1 MLILSESIKLK
12 DGRTAVT
19 VSDTP
24 QIGTWGMHNV
34 TKIEP
39 PVFIGDSQIETGF
52 IGAFTLINQRSV
64 KHIKNSCCIECEKI
78 GRFVMIAHNVNIG
91 LAGHPPDFLSA
102 HTIFR
107 YDAKTKYASDFITK
121 HDEENES
128 AVREKYKQQTKKP
141 LPIIGNDVWIGFGA
155 TVLNG
160 VTIGDGAIIAA
171 GAVVTKDVP
180 PYTIV
185 GGSPARVIRQRFSD
199 AIVERLLKLK
209 WWKYGPD
216 ILCGLDISRPENCI
230 DELEVR
236 ILAGG
241 GTEYKPPCVILDIE
255 NSDIKLE
262 EN

>member
-1 MLILSESIKLK
+1 MIVLSKSIKLK
-12 DGRTAVT
+12 DGKTAVT
-19 VSDTP
+19 VSESP
-24 QIGTWGMHNV
+24 QLGTWGLHKRTV
-34 TKIEP
+34 IEA
-39 PVFIGDSQIETGF
+39 PVYLGRSQIDTGY
-52 IGAFTLINQRSV
+52 IGAFTQINMRAV
-64 KHIKNSCCIECEKI
+64 KAPTTNSCIECQSI
-78 GRFVMIAHNVNIG
+78 GRYCSIAHAVNVG
-91 LAGHPPDFLSA
+91 MGGHSTTFLSSSTLFKFNKNA
-102 HTIFR
+102 EAFTPFL
-107 YDAKTKYASDFITK
+107 
-121 HDEENES
+121 ENRNFDWENS
-128 AVREKYKQQTKKP
+128 MREKNISSWKKP
-141 LPIIGNDVWIGFGA
+141 LPKIGNDVWIGFGA

-216 ILCGLDISRPENCI
+216 ILCGLDISSPENCI
-230 DELEVR
+230 DELEAR

-255 NSDIKLE
+255 NNDIKLE
-262 EN
+262 EH